1 MNRKTGFRVRGSG
14 VRGQG
19 TAVLACLLCL
29 ALAAGPAAAQQP
41 AGRIAYETYALP
53 NGLTVVLS
61 EDHTVPVVTVNVWY
75 HVGSANERA
84 RRSGFAHLFEHMMF
98 QGSANVRKSEHMQ
111 LVERAG
117 GSMNGSTNEDRTNYF
132 ETLPS
137 NRLNLGLW
145 LEADRM
151 RSLAINQ
158 ENFENQRSTVK
169 EERRLGV
176 DNQPYASG
184 FLRAQT
190 APFDSGAPYVV
201 AKYAM
206 EGAPVAFELTAV
218 SR

>member
-1 MNRKTGFRVRGSG
+1 
-14 VRGQG
+14 
-19 TAVLACLLCL
+19 
-29 ALAAGPAAAQQP
+29 
-41 AGRIAYETYALP
+41 
-53 NGLTVVLS
+53 
-61 EDHTVPVVTVNVWY
+61 
-75 HVGSANERA
+75 
-84 RRSGFAHLFEHMMF
+84 MF

-132 ETLPS
+132 ETFPS

-190 APFDSGAPYVV
+190 APFD
-201 AKYAM
+201 
-206 EGAPVAFELTAV
+206 
-218 SR
+218 R